1 MKPRHWRAVQRATG
15 WLLAVVVVL
24 LVADSAFLATAYTPT
39 GVVAPMQRLHL
50 WLGGALTVLLSPF
63 VAAHWQLHRRHRN
76 TDARRIGFLVAAIA
90 AVGCVAGCI
99 LWATV
104 AGAGSRSILLLH
116 EGAFV
121 LAVATYVVHR
131 LRARVTPALRA
142 EWVGVGGI
150 VVLVGG
156 TWAAQLAMPTQDGI
170 AAPLPAYEAG
180 LSRAHTRDGH
190 VLRPKDLGD
199 PDYCA
204 DCHPSIS
211 ARWESSAHRHSSLN
225 NPFYAKTLAVGQAV
239 RSPEQMKFCGG
250 CHDPLLLLTGR
261 MDDHPQ
267 PGEPDTDAAITC
279 LACHAI
285 EAIPDRI
292 GNGGYRIA
300 PVEHYPGFDSDDP
313 DERALGARLIRT
325 KPAQHI
331 ASLGP
336 EHVRSPQI
344 CQPCH
349 KAHIPEAL
357 NGYRWLAGQ
366 NDFDPWHDSGAG
378 GNSARTF
385 FPPTPT
391 QKRCQDCHMPQIAS
405 DDPAATNGT
414 VADHAFPGAN
424 TALPAAVGDDAWAA
438 RNAAF
443 LQHVLTLD
451 IGAVEVGN
459 GDATA
464 RWLAPVGL
472 IQGSA
477 GAPTTLDVV
486 VRNVGSGHLFPGGIA
501 DLREVWLEA
510 TLETDD
516 GRPLAATGWLGPDGA
531 LDPDAHRWN
540 AVLLDPDGNVL
551 KVHDVERAAVVLSAR
566 RIMLGASDVVRL
578 QLPFPDVASTVR
590 LRVLHRKFAR
600 DYVEFVLGRDAP
612 PMPITVMAEAS
623 LALQPGDATV
633 AAPGPDAGPR
643 LRNLGIGHLL
653 RGDTSLAKQAAA
665 AAAVRMPVDPGPPMD
680 LARAALA
687 DGDLEEALAQVRL
700 ADEIEPGH
708 PTAAW
713 LLARVRAAQ
722 GNHPAA
728 LEALDVA
735 LKAFPRDRELL
746 VMAADALFK
755 LERDDEAAERLE
767 QVLRIDPEHVSAHAL
782 LMRIRA
788 EQGDEDAAARHEAA
802 WNRVRPSSAD
812 RAITERARRD
822 NPALDRR
829 ANQQYVLPLSP
840 PGAGWTRAAR

>member
-1 MKPRHWRAVQRATG
+1 MKPRHWRALQRGSG

-24 LVADSAFLATAYTPT
+24 LVADSAFLATAYTPA
-39 GVVAPMQRLHL
+39 GLVAPMQRLHL
-50 WLGGALTVLLSPF
+50 WLGGALTALLPPF

-76 TDARRIGFLVAAIA
+76 TDARRIGLLVAAVA
-90 AVGCVAGCI
+90 AVGCVAGCV

-104 AGAGSRSILLLH
+104 GGAGSRSILLLH

-156 TWAAQLAMPTQDGI
+156 TWVAQLAVPRES
-170 AAPLPAYEAG
+170 AEAPLPAYAPG
-180 LSRAHTRDGH
+180 LSRATTRDGH
-190 VLRPKDLGD
+190 VLRPEDLGD
-199 PDYCA
+199 PAYCA
-204 DCHPSIS
+204 DCHPSIA

-225 NPFYAKTLAVGQAV
+225 NPFYAKTLAVGQAE
-239 RSPEQMKFCGG
+239 RDPDQMKFCGG

-261 MDDHPQ
+261 MDAHPQ

-285 EAIPDRI
+285 EAIPDRV

-300 PVEHYPGFDSDDP
+300 PVEHYPGFGSDDA

-336 EHVRSPQI
+336 EHLRSPQM

-366 NDFDPWHDSGAG
+366 NEFDPWHDSGAG

-385 FPPTPT
+385 FPPAPK

-405 DDPAATNGT
+405 DDPAAKDGT

-424 TALPAAVGDDAWAA
+424 TALPTAVGDAAWAA

-443 LQHVLTLD
+443 LQDVLTLD
-451 IGAVEVGN
+451 VGAVDVASEQ
-459 GDATA
+459 ATA
-464 RWLAPVGL
+464 RWLAPEGTVHGT
-472 IQGSA
+472 A
-477 GAPTTLDVV
+477 GARTTLDVV

-510 TLETDD
+510 TLVDAEGT
-516 GRPLAATGWLGPDGA
+516 PQVATGWLQPDGV

-540 AVLLDPDGNVL
+540 AVLLDPDGNLV
-551 KVHDVERAAVVLSAR
+551 KVHDVERSAVVLSSR

-578 QLPFPDVASTVR
+578 QLPFPDAPATVR
-590 LRVLHRKFAR
+590 LRVLHRKFGR
-600 DYVEFVLGRDAP
+600 DYVAFVLGDDAP

-623 LALQPGDATV
+623 IDLTPGDKSPTE
-633 AAPGPDAGPR
+633 PGPSTGAR

-653 RGDTSLAKQAAA
+653 RGDTTLAKQAAA
-665 AAAVRMPVDPGPPMD
+665 AAATRLPEDPGPPLD

-687 DGDLEEALAQVRL
+687 DGDLDVALEQVRA
-700 ADEIEPGH
+700 ADVIQPGH

-713 LLARVRAAQ
+713 LLARVRAAE

-735 LKAFPRDRELL
+735 LEAFPRDRELL
-746 VMAADALFK
+746 VMAANALFK
-755 LERDDEAAERLE
+755 LERDEEAAARLE
-767 QVLRIDPEHVSAHAL
+767 QVLAIDPEHVSAHAL

-788 EQGDEDAAARHEAA
+788 EQGDDEAAARHEAA

-812 RAITERARRD
+812 RTITERARREH
-822 NPALDRR
+822 PALDRR
-829 ANQQYVLPLSP
+829 ANQQYVLPLATP
-840 PGAGWTRAAR
+840 PAGWAPAQP